1 MSHFAFFMGQYLQ
14 HFFRLKAV
22 SAMSMAMAV
31 LLPGLWREAAAGQNE
46 AAATEMPVVVQLV
59 KPGLI
64 LVRSGSLLEKKLDIS
79 TVRKQP
85 INTPL
90 LVVTGAVV
98 ARLPIGTTPKEDRW
112 QFNSIELSGVYAD
125 WLRAQ
130 AEKEFNS
137 KRLVKIRELTAAQFN
152 SQKLA
157 VERLGK
163 LVATGTEAIR
173 DLAAAEANL
182 LQVQMEGQ
190 KDVYEAETA
199 FTVSN
204 RNRAALERKLLQ
216 EGVDPLL
223 LESSASGVSLVMADV
238 PELRIGLVSVGQA
251 CVARFYG
258 IPEQQFAGK
267 VRSLAPA
274 LSAERHTLRVF
285 FELSDKTDQFK
296 PGMYAEIGLGT
307 DPRDAILVPTDGVL
321 HSGNSDYVLIGA
333 GPGLWRI
340 TEVNVGE
347 NIDDHVEILKGL
359 QGNERIIGNGA
370 ILLKPMLVQSLQNE
384 EVGNKTQSAGTVH

>member
-1 MSHFAFFMGQYLQ
+1 MIYSALFMDSYLKLSS
-14 HFFRLKAV
+14 RLNRILALNMVLAV
-22 SAMSMAMAV
+22 MLIGSWQQASADQQEDATM
-31 LLPGLWREAAAGQNE
+31 EAS
-46 AAATEMPVVVQLV
+46 TVVQLV
-59 KPGLI
+59 EPGVI
-64 LVRSGSLLEKKLDIS
+64 GVKSGSLLEKKFNIS
-79 TVRKQP
+79 TVQKER

-98 ARLPIGTTPKEDRW
+98 ARLPIGSAPMEDRW

-137 KRLVKIRELTAAQFN
+137 KRLVKIRELTAAQYN

-157 VERLGK
+157 VDRLRK

-173 DLAAAEANL
+173 DLTAAEANL
-182 LQVQMEGQ
+182 LQVQLEGQ

-199 FTVSN
+199 LTVAT

-223 LESSASGVSLVMADV
+223 LENSAPGVSLIMADV
-238 PELRIGLVSVGQA
+238 PELRISLVWVGQA

-258 IPEQQFAGK
+258 IPDQQFSGK
-267 VRSLAPA
+267 VRSLAPT

-285 FELSDKTDQFK
+285 FELNDQTDQFK

-321 HSGNSDYVLIGA
+321 HSGNSDYVLIDA

-340 TEVNVGE
+340 TEVDVGE
-347 NIDDHVEILKGL
+347 SHDDRVEILKGL
-359 QGNERIIGNGA
+359 KGGERIIGNGA
-370 ILLKPMLVQSLQNE
+370 ILLKPMLVQALQNE
-384 EVGNKTQSAGTVH
+384 EAGNKNQSGGVTQ

>member
-1 MSHFAFFMGQYLQ
+1 
-14 HFFRLKAV
+14 
-22 SAMSMAMAV
+22 
-31 LLPGLWREAAAGQNE
+31 
-46 AAATEMPVVVQLV
+46 
-59 KPGLI
+59 
-64 LVRSGSLLEKKLDIS
+64 
-79 TVRKQP
+79 
-85 INTPL
+85 
-90 LVVTGAVV
+90 
-98 ARLPIGTTPKEDRW
+98 
-112 QFNSIELSGVYAD
+112 
-125 WLRAQ
+125 
-130 AEKEFNS
+130 
-137 KRLVKIRELTAAQFN
+137 
-152 SQKLA
+152 
-157 VERLGK
+157 
-163 LVATGTEAIR
+163 
-173 DLAAAEANL
+173 ANL